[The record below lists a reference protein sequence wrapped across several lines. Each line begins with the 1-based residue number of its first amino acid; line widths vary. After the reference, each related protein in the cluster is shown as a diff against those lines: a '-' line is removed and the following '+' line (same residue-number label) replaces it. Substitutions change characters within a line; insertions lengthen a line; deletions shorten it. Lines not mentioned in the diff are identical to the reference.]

1 MNKKSNTG
9 FDVDDEKCII
19 SKDGVELIVCED
31 VDECIDDVITLYK
44 DIVKDHTRNPYHLVT
59 NLEEGKIDIV
69 CEENGEVK
77 SCWSYAF
84 GEGVSYKNSYR
95 KASVRLRIMNR
106 DYKAR

>member
-1 MNKKSNTG
+1 MNKKSNGG
-9 FDVDDEKCII
+9 FEVDDEKGII
-19 SKDGVELIVCED
+19 SKDGVELIIRED

-84 GEGVSYKNSYR
+84 DEGASYKNSYR

>member
-9 FDVDDEKCII
+9 FEVDDEKCII

>member
-1 MNKKSNTG
+1 MKKKSSVG
-9 FDVDDEKCII
+9 FEVDDEKCII
-19 SKDGVELIVCED
+19 SKDGVELIVRKD
-31 VDECIDDVITLYK
+31 VDECVDDVITLYK
-44 DIVKDHTRNPYHLVT
+44 DIVKDHRRKPYHLVT

>member
-9 FDVDDEKCII
+9 FEVDDEKCII

-77 SCWSYAF
+77 RCWSYAF
-84 GEGVSYKNSYR
+84 DEGVSYKNSYR
-95 KASVRLRIMNR
+95 KATVRLRIMNR

>member
-1 MNKKSNTG
+1 MNKKSNAG
-9 FDVDDEKCII
+9 FELDDEKGII
-19 SKDGVELIVCED
+19 SKDGVELIICED
-31 VDECIDDVITLYK
+31 VDESIDDVITLYK

-84 GEGVSYKNSYR
+84 DKGASYKNSYR

-106 DYKAR
+106 DHKAR

>member
-1 MNKKSNTG
+1 MKKKSNLG
-9 FDVDDEKCII
+9 FEVDDEKEII
-19 SKDGVELIVCED
+19 SKDGVELIVRKD
-31 VDECIDDVITLYK
+31 VDECVDDVITLFK
-44 DIVKDHTRNPYHLVT
+44 DIVKDHTRKPYHLVT

>member
-1 MNKKSNTG
+1 MNKKSNAG
-9 FDVDDEKCII
+9 FEVDDKKGII

-59 NLEEGKIDIV
+59 NLEECKIDIV

-84 GEGVSYKNSYR
+84 DEGVSYKNSYR

>member
-1 MNKKSNTG
+1 MKKKSNLG
-9 FDVDDEKCII
+9 FEVDDEKDII
-19 SKDGVELIVCED
+19 SKDGVELIVCEC
-31 VDECIDDVITLYK
+31 VEKGFDDAITLFK
-44 DIVKDHTRNPYHLVT
+44 DIVKDHRRKPYHLVT